1 MGIELFPN
9 AGVLPRYPVDIR
21 GIRNFG
27 LPDGESIRGLVIQ
40 RRGPSN
46 EISGHFEWQQTTPT
60 FIRQGIQLLRCERD
74 DDTLGEN
81 FLRLGNFI
89 NFISLVYIGNG
100 PPNFIPDWVPL
111 VDGYT
116 VDTPGYS
123 FLLTLVTGFD
133 TFYQATI
140 GDTPWTL
147 APGDCP
153 TGKSLI
159 NFQS

>member
-27 LPDGESIRGLVIQ
+27 LPAGESIRGLVIQ

-74 DDTLGEN
+74 DDTLGEIIT
-81 FLRLGNFI
+81 FFA
-89 NFISLVYIGNG
+89 FISI
-100 PPNFIPDWVPL
+100 
-111 VDGYT
+111 
-116 VDTPGYS
+116 
-123 FLLTLVTGFD
+123 LLKF
-133 TFYQATI
+133 
-140 GDTPWTL
+140 TL
-147 APGDCP
+147 AMEHQI
-153 TGKSLI
+153 S
-159 NFQS
+159 FQIGYH